1 MVMVWE
7 PVSSDTVTRL
17 SAPESL
23 FTGPGKIGIG
33 WSLSSRSSMNHSE
46 TGDPVRSWVYPAGV
60 SSAIGAP
67 FRLAAQRLAT
77 TLRLGWRQLG
87 PDRKVVSVGR
97 DGREQRRRVAVH
109 VPNHVVR
116 PDTPRGSLAGP
127 ACHSERNQLVGDGDV
142 FSERTF
148 HHPGQEVVPVE
159 REWFTFRWALLLGI
173 AHPQLQREIR
183 RSVVLLGDR
192 EADDVSPVILVGLE
206 PGQDGE
212 QFGIYFLKLDRH
224 VVPVQDGTAPL
235 VHQRTASRVALEEPF
250 PLLGVRREHGL
261 NEPVRNC
268 ERALSELRMTALVQ
282 AGHPEGF
289 PLERLSA

>member
-97 DGREQRRRVAVH
+97 DGREQRGRVPVH

-127 ACHSERNQLVGDGDV
+127 ACHSARNQLVGDGNSL
-142 FSERTF
+142 SERSCL
-148 HHPGQEVVPVE
+148 HPGKEVVPVDHD
-159 REWFTFRWALLLGI
+159 WFRFRCAIPLGI
-173 AHPQLQREIR
+173 AYPQIQRGIR
-183 RSVVLLGDR
+183 RSVVLLCDW
-192 EADDVSPVILVGLE
+192 EADVVSPVILVWMD

-212 QFGIYFLKLDRH
+212 QFG
-224 VVPVQDGTAPL
+224 
-235 VHQRTASRVALEEPF
+235 VH
-250 PLLGVRREHGL
+250 LL
-261 NEPVRNC
+261 
-268 ERALSELRMTALVQ
+268 
-282 AGHPEGF
+282 
-289 PLERLSA
+289 